1 MDGIVIL
8 DKPEGISSNSAANRV
23 KKILG
28 AKKAGHA
35 GTLDPMASGVLVV
48 LLGKAARLSEYI
60 MSENKE
66 YKAQIKFGLMTDT
79 LDVWGEKL
87 TEQQPCVSREQLLAA
102 LKEFQG
108 ESLQVP
114 PSVSAIKIGGTP
126 LYKYAREGKMLTAD
140 ARSIFIHS
148 IEMTSEN
155 LPYTADINVVC
166 SKGTY
171 IRSLCRDIGE
181 KLSVPAV
188 MSALVR
194 TASGKFRL
202 TDAVS
207 FGDIE
212 AAAVSGS
219 AEDIVLSMDDAADSL
234 IRTDAADECYD
245 KLICGNKIYA
255 ETGIPPGTL
264 VKIYCRGR
272 FCAVGIT
279 DEDGIKPHKVLADKS

>member
-28 AKKAGHA
+28 AAKAGHA

-60 MSENKE
+60 TSENKE
-66 YKAQIKFGLMTDT
+66 YSAQIKFGLMTDT
-79 LDVWGEKL
+79 LDVWGKIL
-87 TEQQPCVSREQLLAA
+87 TEQQPDVSREDFLAVLA
-102 LKEFQG
+102 QFHG
-108 ESLQVP
+108 ESFQVP
-114 PSVSAIKIGGTP
+114 PSVSAVKIAGKP
-126 LYKYAREGKMLTAD
+126 LYKYAREGKMLTAE
-140 ARSIFIHS
+140 ARKIFIHS
-148 IEMTSEN
+148 AEMTAEN

-188 MSALVR
+188 MSALIR
-194 TASGKFRL
+194 TASGKYRL
-202 TDAVS
+202 SDAVS

-212 AAAVSGS
+212 AAAASGT
-219 AEDIVLSMDDAADSL
+219 AENIVLSMDDAADSL
-234 IRTDAADECYD
+234 IRADAADEFYD
-245 KLICGNKIYA
+245 KLLCGNKIYTRT
-255 ETGIPPGTL
+255 ETPPGTT

-272 FCAVGIT
+272 FCAVGIAE
-279 DEDGIKPHKVLADKS
+279 EDGIKPQKVLADKS